1 MKIGIYGG
9 SFSPPH
15 NGHIGA
21 AKAFAKEMALDRLLI
36 MPSGISPHKTASH
49 PVDPGHRLAMARLA
63 FQAIPEVTVSD
74 WEIRQEGLSY
84 TAKTLAH
91 FSSYGELYFLCGTD
105 MFLTLAKW
113 YHPEII
119 FEKAAIVLA
128 RREKEDGEAIERAA
142 AYYRKAFS
150 ARLYFL
156 KNPVLP
162 LSSTEV
168 RTAIEEGK
176 RLTDYLPLSVE
187 EYIYAH
193 KLYSKTGGSPS

>member
-15 NGHIGA
+15 YGHIGA
-21 AKAFAKEMALDRLLI
+21 ARAFAEEMALDELLV
-36 MPSGISPHKTASH
+36 MPSGKSPHKTASH
-49 PVDPGHRLAMARLA
+49 PVDPADRLAMARLA
-63 FQAIPEVTVSD
+63 FADIPCVTVSD

-91 FSSYGELYFLCGTD
+91 FSSRGELYFLCGTD
-105 MFLTLAKW
+105 MFLTLAHW

-128 RREKEDGEAIERAA
+128 RREKEDDEAIEKAA
-142 AYYRKAFS
+142 AHYREAFS

-168 RTAIEEGK
+168 RTAIAKGK
-176 RLTDYLPLSVE
+176 GLADYLPPSVE

-193 KLYSKTGGSPS
+193 KLYPKTDGNTT